1 MHPPRGSWL
10 GRRRRD
16 APRLSGS
23 SFFSE
28 GADGESSGRSSRIPS
43 PSWSGCKPWMP
54 SRSLHGPML
63 LSDLSLNGG
72 MVLEEALSLSP
83 LGSNLHVF
91 TMAELRA
98 VTRDFSIYKC

>member
-1 MHPPRGSWL
+1 
-10 GRRRRD
+10 
-16 APRLSGS
+16 
-23 SFFSE
+23 
-28 GADGESSGRSSRIPS
+28 
-43 PSWSGCKPWMP
+43 
-54 SRSLHGPML
+54 ML

-91 TMAELRA
+91 TIAELRT